1 MAPLSV
7 EVGLDGLHLLRDDHL
22 VVLHE
27 VHVVVPQRSHP
38 PHLLYVFPGPGGQ
51 DLVLRVGAPKGLQ
64 HFGSLL
70 VKLVVALIRLSD
82 FVDSL
87 LKTH

>member
-7 EVGLDGLHLLRDDHL
+7 EVGLDGLDLLGDDHL

-27 VHVVVPQRSHP
+27 VHVVVPQRRHP
-38 PHLLYVFPGPGGQ
+38 PHLLDVLLGPGGQ
-51 DLVLRVGAPKGLQ
+51 DLVLGVGPAKGLQ

-87 LKTH
+87 GG